1 MPHTAM
7 SMLERRKGSIDT
19 AVSNKTRAY
28 LSRATQLPLLEV
40 ELADFESQVAALPV
54 IDPSDQSV
62 EALQKRVEGSDV
74 EKQKGLAAIALA
86 KCHKAMAELNTE
98 LTALHTQTEAL
109 HTKILEEVQLE
120 HQAKMSGHGIQKR
133 RLKQSQE
140 ARQKT
145 LSLSVAAAKATA
157 FVPPSMKR
165 PVVVPPTEGPVY
177 MAQSEE
183 FQFRPA
189 TASSTPTVT
198 APYPF
203 RPPMA
208 PASTGNF
215 FMNFLRGRRGT
226 NMHGSLH
233 TLLLPFNATKASLI
247 KGIGDVT
254 EVPSSLVVMQAAG
267 QFLRVDDDEEF
278 VEAFDGECPEVADF
292 LNSMALGD
300 YLFGVF
306 YKFNEKG
313 DHVMFTDFYSLARVS
328 ALQPAVITEVELD
341 LTAGQAVIAGKV
353 DLLMGMV
360 GQMQAGGDVTAG
372 TMATQTSQPEPYFS
386 SGDVIMGFGKFKECT
401 HADAY
406 AEKDYVQ
413 WCRAVSMPVPQMV
426 MFLKY
431 CDHMD
436 ALAHEQKMFDAPGGD
451 GPVKKDVK
459 EEFADN
465 DHTQVTNGT
474 VEELRAL
481 LAATVPFAGDMLDVR
496 TAASMAL
503 EALTVEDGAYCTC
516 GDGEEEGLMRT
527 CSGCQFHACIKCYW
541 DEEGFIGADGQ
552 DYCRDCLRQGRVA
565 EEPDSDSDA
574 GDSEDGALCVV
585 LPCQSQQDEDHPNEC
600 TLCPGYYG
608 EDDDCRLISLRNN
621 SIMCDLCGG
630 SRNGLAK
637 WKNGGGIT
645 CASACADTPSD
656 SDADDSY
663 CDYGI
668 INVWGSDGEEN
679 HDCSFN
685 TLEEAQTEFRRML
698 GVPEFAGQRII
709 VFSTD
714 GYDMSCDNAG
724 TVNIIEEGTGIGT
737 DADIAQLQNTVNSVS
752 HTYHTYHTY
761 F

>member
-1 MPHTAM
+1 M

-189 TASSTPTVT
+189 TASSAPPVA

-552 DYCRDCLRQGRVA
+552 DYCRDCLRQGRVP
-565 EEPDSDSDA
+565 EEPDSDSYA
-574 GDSEDGALCVV
+574 GDSEDGALCDNP
-585 LPCQSQQDEDHPNEC
+585 PCQSQQDEDHPNDC
-600 TLCPGYYG
+600 TLCPGFYH
-608 EDDDCRLISLRNN
+608 EDDDFIYILHDVYLDG
-621 SIMCDLCGG
+621 CDLCGATTRLLEMKDG
-630 SRNGLAK
+630 TGRVCE
-637 WKNGGGIT
+637 GGCGDH
-645 CASACADTPSD
+645 SSGV
-656 SDADDSY
+656 DADDSY

-724 TVNIIEEGTGIGT
+724 TVNIIEEGTGTNT
-737 DADIAQLQNTVNSVS
+737 DAAYIAQLQNTVNSVS